1 MRVVYLHGFASS
13 PQSSKAQFFGQKF
26 RQAGIRFEAPELDQG
41 KFEELTISGQLTVV
55 EKTLLEKTVIENTV
69 IGNPVSPRGQGT
81 GETVLMGSSL
91 GGYLAALFAATHP
104 TAVERLIL
112 MAPAF
117 NFLERWKTRLSPQEL
132 ALWKTQGWAPI
143 YHYGTKTERRLGYQF
158 LEDGSKYPPVPDF
171 HQRALILHG
180 TEDQVVPPQESRNY
194 VREHAQAR
202 LALFNSG
209 HELTG
214 VMDDLWR
221 EVAAFLEIV

>member
-26 RQAGIRFEAPELDQG
+26 RQAGIPFEAPELDQG
-41 KFEELTISGQLTVV
+41 KFEELTISGQLAVV
-55 EKTLLEKTVIENTV
+55 EKTVIT
-69 IGNPVSPRGQGT
+69 NPVSGGQGI

-91 GGYLAALFAATHP
+91 GGYLAALFAATRP

-132 ALWKTQGWAPI
+132 ALWKTRGWAPI

-158 LEDGSKYPPVPDF
+158 LEDGCKYPPVPDF

-180 TEDQVVPPQESRNY
+180 AEDQVVPPQESRNY

-202 LALFNSG
+202 LVLFNSG

-214 VMDDLWR
+214 VMDGLWR